1 MLGRLLDLQEQWQ
14 HFFSTRHRQWGRVGS
29 RAAANNAQ
37 EAGGLGPTSSLLPS
51 LASVISKRSKG
62 NATNKQFCS
71 ILDLFKAFYSL
82 FLPICFFLLLMA
94 DLVVAVVRGRWS
106 CSGYRKWLSDLQV
119 QSCAGWCWRVCFVS
133 WQAGWWW
140 CKEETE
146 TASKRGEWRGTT
158 LGLSGFCG
166 GRCA

>member
-29 RAAANNAQ
+29 RATANNAQ

-51 LASVISKRSKG
+51 LAASVISKRSKG

-82 FLPICFFLLLMA
+82 FLPICFFLLPMA
-94 DLVVAVVRGRWS
+94 DLVVAVVRGR
-106 CSGYRKWLSDLQV
+106 
-119 QSCAGWCWRVCFVS
+119 
-133 WQAGWWW
+133 
-140 CKEETE
+140 
-146 TASKRGEWRGTT
+146 
-158 LGLSGFCG
+158 
-166 GRCA
+166 